1 MIETPLRFFEVNE
14 EFFFPDSAKFCH
26 AKLRI
31 TPKRFDAVNMIFSS
45 REFIFMVVNAVVL
58 IAICYQSIVGL
69 PTIGIDIATFHN
81 SALKNWHKLCLGTV
95 FDDAQKHPPLSFM
108 QAQNRDFAGRSSSA
122 FATNPP
128 GAKIA
133 FINFN
138 IPDKRLGFLNG
149 HINYPV
155 TKQSEN
161 SLRSLVVD
169 PVQNRCGKGWYI
181 YAKTL
186 QNLSKFD
193 LRNVS
198 RFYILVFQ

>member
-31 TPKRFDAVNMIFSS
+31 TPKRFDTVNMIFSS

-58 IAICYQSIVGL
+58 IAICYQSIVSL
-69 PTIGIDIATFHN
+69 PTIGIDIAAFHN
-81 SALKNWHKLCLGTV
+81 AALKNWHKLCLGTV
-95 FDDAQKHPPLSFM
+95 FDDTQKHPSLSFM
-108 QAQNRDFAGRSSSA
+108 QAQNRDFAGRSPSA
-122 FATNPP
+122 FATNSP

-149 HINYPV
+149 HINYPI

-161 SLRSLVVD
+161 PLNSIAVD
-169 PVQNRCGKGWYI
+169 RTQIGRRCGRDI
-181 YAKTL
+181 LAETL
-186 QNLSKFD
+186 QNPSEFD
-193 LRNVS
+193 LRNV
-198 RFYILVFQ
+198 

>member
-58 IAICYQSIVGL
+58 IAICYQSIVSL
-69 PTIGIDIATFHN
+69 PTIGIDIAAFHN
-81 SALKNWHKLCLGTV
+81 AALQNWHKLCLGTV
-95 FDDAQKHPPLSFM
+95 FDDTQKHPSLSFM

-122 FATNPP
+122 FATDPP

-169 PVQNRCGKGWYI
+169 PAQNRCGKGWYI

>member
-31 TPKRFDAVNMIFSS
+31 TPKRFDAIDMIFTSG
-45 REFIFMVVNAVVL
+45 EFIFMMMNAVML
-58 IAICYQSIVGL
+58 IAICYQSIVSL
-69 PTIGIDIATFHN
+69 PAIGVDITALN
-81 SALKNWHKLCLGTV
+81 DSALKNWHKFCLGTV
-95 FDDAQKHPPLSFM
+95 FDDTQKHPSLSFM
-108 QAQNRDFAGRSSSA
+108 QAQNRDFAGRTSSA
-122 FATNPP
+122 FATNSP

-138 IPDKRLGFLNG
+138 ISDKRLGFLNR

-161 SLRSLVVD
+161 PLNGITVD
-169 PVQNRCGKGWYI
+169 RTQIGRRCGRDVL
-181 YAKTL
+181 AKTL
-186 QNLSKFD
+186 QNPSEFH
-193 LRNVS
+193 LRNV
-198 RFYILVFQ
+198 

>member
-58 IAICYQSIVGL
+58 IAICYQSIVSL
-69 PTIGIDIATFHN
+69 PTIGIDIAAFHN
-81 SALKNWHKLCLGTV
+81 AALQNWHKLCLGTV
-95 FDDAQKHPPLSFM
+95 FDDTQKHPSLSFM

-122 FATNPP
+122 FATDPP

>member
-14 EFFFPDSAKFCH
+14 KFFFPDSAKFCH

-45 REFIFMVVNAVVL
+45 REFIFMVVNAVVM
-58 IAICYQSIVGL
+58 IAICYQSIVSL
-69 PTIGIDIATFHN
+69 PTIGIDIAAFHN
-81 SALKNWHKLCLGTV
+81 AALQNWHKLCLGTV
-95 FDDAQKHPPLSFM
+95 FDDTQKHPSLSFM

-155 TKQSEN
+155 TKQSKN
-161 SLRSLVVD
+161 SLNRIAVD
-169 PVQNRCGKGWYI
+169 RTQIGGRCGRDVL
-181 YAKTL
+181 AKTL
-186 QNLSKFD
+186 QNPSEFD
-193 LRNVS
+193 LRNV
-198 RFYILVFQ
+198 

>member
-14 EFFFPDSAKFCH
+14 EFFLPDSAKFCH

-58 IAICYQSIVGL
+58 IAICYQSIVSL
-69 PTIGIDIATFHN
+69 PTIGIDIAAFNN

-95 FDDAQKHPPLSFM
+95 FDDTQKHPSLSFM
-108 QAQNRDFAGRSSSA
+108 QAQNRDLTGRSSSA

-128 GAKIA
+128 GSKIA
-133 FINFN
+133 FIHFN
-138 IPDKRLGFLNG
+138 IPDKRLGFLDG
-149 HINYPV
+149 HINYPLTQQTV
-155 TKQSEN
+155 N

-169 PVQNRCGKGWYI
+169 PVQNRCGKGWDI

-186 QNLSKFD
+186 QNLPKFD
-193 LRNVS
+193 FRNV
-198 RFYILVFQ
+198 

>member
-14 EFFFPDSAKFCH
+14 EFFFPNSAKFCH

-31 TPKRFDAVNMIFSS
+31 TPKRFDAVDMIFSS

-58 IAICYQSIVGL
+58 IAICYQSIVSF
-69 PTIGIDIATFHN
+69 PAIGVDITALHN
-81 SALKNWHKLCLGTV
+81 SALKNWHKFCLGTV
-95 FDDAQKHPPLSFM
+95 FDDTQKHPSLPFM
-108 QAQNRDFAGRSSSA
+108 QTQNRDFTGRASSA

-128 GAKIA
+128 GSEIA

-138 IPDKRLGFLNG
+138 IPDKRLGFFNG

-161 SLRSLVVD
+161 PLNSIAVD
-169 PVQNRCGKGWYI
+169 RTQIGRRCGRDI
-181 YAKTL
+181 LAETL
-186 QNLSKFD
+186 QNPSEFD
-193 LRNVS
+193 LRNV
-198 RFYILVFQ
+198 

>member
-58 IAICYQSIVGL
+58 IAICYQSIVSL

-95 FDDAQKHPPLSFM
+95 FDDTQKHHPLSFM

-181 YAKTL
+181 HAKTL

>member
-14 EFFFPDSAKFCH
+14 EFFLPDSAKFCH

-58 IAICYQSIVGL
+58 ISICYQSIVSL
-69 PTIGIDIATFHN
+69 PVVVINIAAFHN

-95 FDDAQKHPPLSFM
+95 FDDTQKHTSLSFM
-108 QAQNRDFAGRSSSA
+108 QAQNRDYAGRSPSA

-128 GAKIA
+128 RSKIA

-138 IPDKRLGFLNG
+138 ISDKRLGFLNG
-149 HINYPV
+149 HINYPLTQQTV
-155 TKQSEN
+155 N
-161 SLRSLVVD
+161 SLRSLVID
-169 PVQNRCGKGWYI
+169 PVQNRCGKGWDI

-186 QNLSKFD
+186 QNLSEFD
-193 LRNVS
+193 LRNM
-198 RFYILVFQ
+198 RLFYMLVFQ